1 MNKNEIMYKKKN
13 KEEFLVIFL
22 LDDITI
28 FVYIGS
34 LNFM

>member
-22 LDDITI
+22 LDDITM
-28 FVYIGS
+28 YT
-34 LNFM
+34 